1 MSRNT
6 QFPVA
11 IHILVALTLRDE
23 WLNSE
28 ALAWSIGTNAS
39 LVRRLLLPL
48 NRAGFITSR
57 PGPTGGVKLAQDPR
71 DISLLEVLRAVEVRS
86 SLSVHEPNPECP
98 LGAILGGTL
107 RTVLDE
113 AEEAAERVLA
123 SKNVHE
129 VAQEARR
136 EIARRAKKSGGT
148 SPSRGRPHKG
158 AAS

>member
-11 IHILVALTLRDE
+11 IHILVALTLRSE

-28 ALAWSIGTNAS
+28 SLAWSIGTNAS

-48 NRAGFITSR
+48 NRAGFISSR
-57 PGPTGGVKLAQDPR
+57 PGPAGGVHLARDPR
-71 DISLLEVLRAVEVRS
+71 RISLLEVLRAVEVKS
-86 SLSVHEPNPECP
+86 SISVHEPNPECP
-98 LGAILGGTL
+98 LGAILGGPL
-107 RTVLDE
+107 GIVLAE

-123 SKNVHE
+123 SKTVHE

-136 EIARRAKKSGGT
+136 EIAKRARTFGGARR
-148 SPSRGRPHKG
+148 SRGRSPRPKEG
-158 AAS
+158 

>member
-48 NRAGFITSR
+48 NRAGFIRSR
-57 PGPTGGVKLAQDPR
+57 PGPAGGVKLARDPKR
-71 DISLLEVLRAVEVRS
+71 VSLLDVLRAVEVS
-86 SLSVHEPNPECP
+86 ASLSVHEPNPECP
-98 LGAILGGTL
+98 LGAILGGPL
-107 RTVLDE
+107 RAVLDD

-123 SKNVHE
+123 SKSVHE

-136 EIARRAKKSGGT
+136 RIVRRARESGVT
-148 SPSRGRPHKG
+148 RPSEGRPPRPKER
-158 AAS
+158 